1 MPSFQKPPTVSDDYR
16 AVDIYRKAA
25 NIIYEKGFNATSMG
39 DIAEAV
45 DLTKG
50 GLYYYIKG
58 KKALLFAIMNFA
70 MDLLEAEVLVPAEGE
85 SDPQKRLANMV
96 AGHIRVVIQDPSA
109 MTILVY
115 EEENLSTDHRAKIL
129 SRKEKYEQMLRG
141 SIQTVIDL
149 RDGDPNQS
157 NNKIDASVAA
167 YSFLGMIHWV
177 VRWHGTEV
185 DLSKEEV
192 VDQMTHLALYGLL
205 SDFPGAATH

>member
-25 NIIYEKGFNATSMG
+25 SIIYEKGFNATSMG

-70 MDLLEAEVLVPAEGE
+70 MDLLEGEVLAPAQEE
-85 SDPQKRLANMV
+85 RDPQRRLAGIVGRHTRIVM
-96 AGHIRVVIQDPSA
+96 QDPSA
-109 MTILVY
+109 LSILVY
-115 EEENLSTDHRAKIL
+115 EEENLSREHREKIL
-129 SRKEKYEQMLRG
+129 VRKREYARILRD
-141 SIQTVIDL
+141 SIQAVLDL
-149 RDGDPNQS
+149 QPDGPKVDPV
-157 NNKIDASVAA
+157 VAA

-177 VRWHGTEV
+177 VRWYKPTGR
-185 DLSKEEV
+185 LSRDEV
-192 VDQMTHLALYGLL
+192 VEQMTHLALNGLMTTL
-205 SDFPGAATH
+205 TPPS

>member
-96 AGHIRVVIQDPSA
+96 AGNIRVVIQDPSA

-115 EEENLSTDHRAKIL
+115 EEENLSADHRAKIL
-129 SRKEKYEQMLRG
+129 ARKGKYEQMLRE
-141 SIQTVIDL
+141 SIQAVIDL
-149 RDGDPNQS
+149 QEGSSNLDP
-157 NNKIDASVAA
+157 SVVA
-167 YSFLGMIHWV
+167 YSLLGMIHWV

-185 DLSKEEV
+185 DLSKDEV
-192 VDQMTHLALYGLL
+192 VSQMTHLALHGLMSPYL
-205 SDFPGAATH
+205 GEG

>member
-39 DIAEAV
+39 DIADAV

-70 MDLLEAEVLVPAEGE
+70 MDQLEAEVLAPARSEV
-85 SDPQKRLANMV
+85 DPRSRLANMV
-96 AGHIRVVIQDPSA
+96 GGHIRVVLQDPSA

-115 EEENLSTDHRAKIL
+115 EEENLSAEHRVKIV
-129 SRKEKYEQMLRG
+129 SRKNEYEAVLRE
-141 SIQTVIDL
+141 SIRAVIDQQHPT
-149 RDGDPNQS
+149 GAHIDP
-157 NNKIDASVAA
+157 AVAA
-167 YSFLGMIHWV
+167 YSVLGMVHWI
-177 VRWHGTEV
+177 VRWYQREGR
-185 DLSKEEV
+185 LSQDQIV
-192 VDQMTHLALYGLL
+192 HQMTHLVLNGLMTPL
-205 SDFPGAATH
+205 PSN

>member
-25 NIIYEKGFNATSMG
+25 NIIFEKGFNATSMG

-70 MDLLEAEVLVPAEGE
+70 MDLLEGEVLGPAREE
-85 SDPQKRLANMV
+85 NDPSKRLEMLV
-96 AGHIRVVIQDPSA
+96 SGYIRVVIDDPSA

-115 EEENLSTDHRAKIL
+115 EEENLSAEHRAKTL
-129 SRKEKYEQMLRG
+129 KRRDQYSTELRE
-141 SIQTVIDL
+141 SIRAVIAQ
-149 RDGDPNQS
+149 QS
-157 NNKIDASVAA
+157 GERHIEPMVAA
-167 YSFLGMIHWV
+167 FSILGMVHWV
-177 VRWHGTEV
+177 VRWYDDKTS
-185 DLSKEEV
+185 DMSQDEV
-192 VDQMTHLALYGLL
+192 VAQMTHMVLRGLMSPL
-205 SDFPGAATH
+205 SPSH